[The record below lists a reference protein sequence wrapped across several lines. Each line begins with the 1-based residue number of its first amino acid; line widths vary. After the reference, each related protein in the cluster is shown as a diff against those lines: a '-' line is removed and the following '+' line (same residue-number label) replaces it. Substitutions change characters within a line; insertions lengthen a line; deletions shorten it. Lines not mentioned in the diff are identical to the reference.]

1 MERPRAHLHVVGL
14 QDHTSLL
21 RPVALEGEDQILEGA
36 DSRWLIVRW
45 KHAGSRSFWQEF
57 EIIAETVGRL
67 RSLAATIATRSWRQ
81 RKRITLAASRRLRR
95 LIVNSRT
102 QSPALVVREA
112 EGSEG
117 LADP

>member
-1 MERPRAHLHVVGL
+1 M
-14 QDHTSLL
+14 
-21 RPVALEGEDQILEGA
+21 
-36 DSRWLIVRW
+36 
-45 KHAGSRSFWQEF
+45 
-57 EIIAETVGRL
+57 
-67 RSLAATIATRSWRQ
+67 AATIATRSWRQ